1 MNIDNCSKKIIREK
15 LKSPFGFKGY
25 YIDELWQCVV
35 SLSCGALTAS
45 CPGVQSPLWSDSAIF
60 SKLGPEDSNALM
72 AGLTQRAL
80 DALVSSQLER
90 PDILLEKKLPE
101 LISSAKELC
110 GKNMQTT
117 FVLNSLVG
125 CDIAL
130 WTLWANANGIESFD
144 GIIPPYAKNALSHRS
159 DVLAHIPLIS
169 YGVTSEQ
176 TRTILAD
183 GTAILKIKIG
193 NHLPDAA
200 SHEDDMQKM
209 LEWDKHRLTEIHALA
224 KTFTT
229 DMTYNGHVKYY
240 LDANSR
246 YDSLSRISQLL
257 SHARVI
263 GALDDIVLLEEPFA
277 PDSTIDVSQLPVCVA
292 ADESAHS
299 LADVRSRLS
308 LGYRAIALKPI
319 AKTLSESFRMAA
331 QADAAGASC
340 FCADLTVNPLLAL
353 WNRTFASRLAP
364 LPGMKCGCVE
374 VNGNQNY
381 LNWEQMKNMLPSSI
395 KYTDAINGKFAAD
408 ECFIPRCPLFKGNS
422 CQ

>member
-1 MNIDNCSKKIIREK
+1 M
-15 LKSPFGFKGY
+15 
-25 YIDELWQCVV
+25 
-35 SLSCGALTAS
+35 
-45 CPGVQSPLWSDSAIF
+45 
-60 SKLGPEDSNALM
+60 
-72 AGLTQRAL
+72 
-80 DALVSSQLER
+80 
-90 PDILLEKKLPE
+90 
-101 LISSAKELC
+101 
-110 GKNMQTT
+110 
-117 FVLNSLVG
+117 
-125 CDIAL
+125 
-130 WTLWANANGIESFD
+130 
-144 GIIPPYAKNALSHRS
+144 
-159 DVLAHIPLIS
+159 
-169 YGVTSEQ
+169 
-176 TRTILAD
+176 
-183 GTAILKIKIG
+183 
-193 NHLPDAA
+193 PDAA

-381 LNWEQMKNMLPSSI
+381 LNWEQMKKMLPSSI